1 MSITFI
7 KHYSV
12 CDSQTVTSSFF
23 IASKIDF
30 PTSLQFAEKSFPVF
44 LILSFTTLSFGF
56 FSATLEIIFPPATK
70 AEQIRQS
77 TMILFNIKYLLCKVA
92 GQSDR
97 CSIGKHQKKMR
108 YSIFF
113 SLSFN
118 V

>member
-1 MSITFI
+1 MSITLS

-12 CDSQTVTSSFF
+12 CDSQTVAFSFF

-30 PTSLQFAEKSFPVF
+30 PTSLQFTEKSFPVF

-77 TMILFNIKYLLCKVA
+77 TMILFNLKYLLCKVA

-97 CSIGKHQKKMR
+97 CSIGKRQKKCDTA
-108 YSIFF
+108 FF
-113 SLSFN
+113 
-118 V
+118 